1 MQVHP
6 QLLDLPRS
14 TCSITHMYKMKS
26 LLRYQIFRGLAIA
39 HTSSPS
45 STEHTGLG
53 PGQLL
58 FQDTESELKS
68 KKVTEGSVPAQH
80 GGTPAG
86 SFLKWEAGTEPAG
99 PTHS

>member
-6 QLLDLPRS
+6 QLLDLPEPS
-14 TCSITHMYKMKS
+14 CSITPIYKMKS

-39 HTSSPS
+39 HASSPS

-58 FQDTESELKS
+58 SQDRVRA
-68 KKVTEGSVPAQH
+68 KK
-80 GGTPAG
+80 
-86 SFLKWEAGTEPAG
+86 
-99 PTHS
+99 